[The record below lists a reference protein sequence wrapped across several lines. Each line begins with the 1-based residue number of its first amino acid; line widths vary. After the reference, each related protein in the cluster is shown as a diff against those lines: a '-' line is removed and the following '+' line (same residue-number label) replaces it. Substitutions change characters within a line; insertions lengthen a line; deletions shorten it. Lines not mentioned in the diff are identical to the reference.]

1 MLQYV
6 AVLFRGKWVA
16 CCPGVGFCGKST
28 NPNSLCVFKSQE
40 KYKLLDPQRR
50 KSVRCEIR
58 CLVKAVNLCPR
69 EAVKGPV
76 GLWDFSTDRG

>member
-16 CCPGVGFCGKST
+16 CRPGVGFCGRAT
-28 NPNSLCVFKSQE
+28 QTHFVFLFFSQE

-69 EAVKGPV
+69 EAVKARGSV
-76 GLWDFSTDRG
+76 GFCC